1 MGTLSTCSLA
11 LAFMVA
17 SPPIFVDAKVDI
29 IFSAGETPIG
39 VYYIGDEKLAQDGNV
54 AKQSADYEKYLGSA
68 PANGDIGQ
76 LATFNSAF
84 VVRSSDFKW
93 RAKIVVWQN
102 TDNDKAGYPYL
113 LTFKNIM
120 LDDGTEHAANSQ
132 MELKHSTGGYVWIPP
147 NEAVTHKTDV
157 IHTFELRDES
167 KKLRFKVFLKKAE
180 NEL

>member
-1 MGTLSTCSLA
+1 MGATAPFS
-11 LAFMVA
+11 V
-17 SPPIFVDAKVDI
+17 VAKVDI
-29 IFSAGETPIG
+29 IFSAGETSIG
-39 VYYIGDEKLAQDGNV
+39 IYYTGDEKVAQDGQV
-54 AKQSADYEKYLGSA
+54 SKQSPDYEKYLGSA
-68 PANGDIGQ
+68 PANGDLGQ
-76 LATFNSAF
+76 LATFNSGF
-84 VVRSSDFKW
+84 VVRSSDLKW

-147 NEAVTHKTDV
+147 NEAVTHKTDA

-167 KKLRFKVFLKKAE
+167 KKLRFKVFLKKGE